1 MMRSA
6 QVHARVP
13 IPQAGAIPDR
23 RTTASWIE
31 SESLLAADVGGA
43 KTRVALFDVVEGEY
57 RFIAAGSAPSTAE
70 APFRD
75 MSEGVRNAI
84 VDLQSVTGRDL
95 LDAGRQLI
103 TPGRPDGSGVDAFVA
118 TVSAG
123 PALKTAIIGLLP
135 DVSLESAR
143 RLAETGYTWI
153 VDQAGVLDP
162 RQPDQRIDAL
172 LRLQPD
178 LVLIAGGTDGGASRS
193 VRKMLEPTGIS
204 SFLVTPERQPA
215 VLFAGNQKLDG
226 EVKSLMGRV
235 ASSVHI
241 SPNVRPSLETEDLE
255 PAARDLADVCLG
267 VRRRTLSGMDV
278 LDAWSGGRVLPSAY
292 AEGRMLR
299 FLGKVY
305 GGSRGG
311 VLCVDLGSS
320 AAVVAAGFPER
331 TVLKVYPQFGL
342 GESLP
347 RLLQYAS
354 LEEILRWSP
363 IEISTGQLRDYLFQK
378 SLYPSSI
385 SVSREDQMVG
395 RAVTRQALDL
405 AIRSALRDFP
415 RQGRTGGIPPFEP
428 IIASGGALADGA
440 TSGQNMLLLLD
451 AIQPAGIATVIL
463 DRRGLLPMLGAA
475 AARNSILPIQVL
487 ESGAFQS
494 LGTAVSILG
503 AGPGDKVVAVARLT
517 AENGAEAQAEI
528 KGGRLQTLPLPQGQ
542 TGRLVLN
549 PRQGANVGFGPGRS
563 GSVTISG
570 GTLGVVFDARGRPLR
585 LPGDPGQRREILARW
600 LLSLGG

>member
-1 MMRSA
+1 MT
-6 QVHARVP
+6 
-13 IPQAGAIPDR
+13 G
-23 RTTASWIE
+23 SWIA

-43 KTRVALFDVVEGEY
+43 NTRAALFDVVEGEY

-70 APFRD
+70 APFKD
-75 MSEGVRNAI
+75 LSEGVRNAI
-84 VDLQSVTGRDL
+84 ADLQAVTGREL
-95 LDAGRQLI
+95 LDPNGQLI
-103 TPGRPDGSGVDAFVA
+103 TPARPDGSGVDAFVA

-143 RLAETGYTWI
+143 RLAETSYTWI

-178 LVLIAGGTDGGASRS
+178 LVLITGGTDGGASRS

-204 SFLVTPERQPA
+204 SFLVTPEKQPA
-215 VLFAGNQKLDG
+215 VLFAGNQKLDH
-226 EVKSLMGRV
+226 EVKSLMGGV
-235 ASSVHI
+235 ASALHI

-255 PAARDLADVCLG
+255 PAARELADVCLG
-267 VRRRTLSGMDV
+267 VRRRTLEGMEI
-278 LDAWSGGRVLPSAY
+278 LDAWSGRSVLPSAY

-299 FLGKVY
+299 FLSKVY

-320 AAVVAAGFPER
+320 AAVIAAGFPDQ

-354 LEEILRWSP
+354 LDDILRWSP
-363 IEISTGQLRDYLFQK
+363 IDVSTGQLRDYLFQK

-385 SVSREDQMVG
+385 SATRQDQMIG
-395 RAVTRQALDL
+395 RTVTRQALEL

-415 RQGRTGGIPPFEP
+415 RTRPAGRMPAFEP
-428 IIASGGALADGA
+428 IIASGGALAGGA
-440 TSGQNMLLLLD
+440 TPGQNMLLLLD
-451 AIQPAGIATVIL
+451 AIQPVGIATMIL
-463 DRRGLLPMLGAA
+463 DGRGLLPMLGAA
-475 AARNSILPIQVL
+475 AARNTILPVQVL
-487 ESGAFQS
+487 ESGAFNS
-494 LGTAVSILG
+494 LGTAVSI
-503 AGPGDKVVAVARLT
+503 AGGGSGDRVVALARLT
-517 AENGAEAQAEI
+517 AENGSEMQAEI
-528 KGGRLQTLPLPQGQ
+528 KSGRLQRLALPPGQ
-542 TGRLVLN
+542 TARLAMS
-549 PRQGANVGFGPGRS
+549 PRQGADVGFGAGRS
-563 GSVTISG
+563 GSVTVSG
-570 GTLGVVFDARGRPLR
+570 GTMGVVFDARGRPLE
-585 LPGDPGQRREILARW
+585 LPSDPGRRRELLGRW
-600 LLSLGG
+600 LSSLGG